1 MSILRIFFF
10 FLCFTNENGVVF
22 PGNRGKREAGQYY
35 EEVEQVTWERLGRIL
50 SGQKPQAVTARHC
63 KQTETGG
70 RVGQLLLLLLV
81 EDKARKKMWNE
92 VVADEVDGNLHSH
105 SYRLQDGFS
114 SVPSDCSSDL
124 KVQNLIAD
132 QVEGM

>member
-1 MSILRIFFF
+1 MKMECSSLEI
-10 FLCFTNENGVVF
+10 
-22 PGNRGKREAGQYY
+22 RGKREAGQYY

-70 RVGQLLLLLLV
+70 RVGQLLLLV
-81 EDKARKKMWNE
+81 DKARKKMWNE

-105 SYRLQDGFS
+105 SYRLQDVFS

-124 KVQNLIAD
+124 KVRNLIAD
-132 QVEGM
+132 QVERM

>member
-1 MSILRIFFF
+1 M
-10 FLCFTNENGVVF
+10 
-22 PGNRGKREAGQYY
+22 
-35 EEVEQVTWERLGRIL
+35 EQVTWERLGRIL

-70 RVGQLLLLLLV
+70 RVGQLLLLV

-105 SYRLQDGFS
+105 SHRLPDVFS

-124 KVQNLIAD
+124 KVRNLIAD
-132 QVEGM
+132 QVERM

>member
-1 MSILRIFFF
+1 M
-10 FLCFTNENGVVF
+10 
-22 PGNRGKREAGQYY
+22 
-35 EEVEQVTWERLGRIL
+35 

-70 RVGQLLLLLLV
+70 RVGQLLLV

-105 SYRLQDGFS
+105 SYRLQDVFS
-114 SVPSDCSSDL
+114 SVPSDCSADL
-124 KVQNLIAD
+124 KVRNLIAD
-132 QVEGM
+132 QVERM

>member
-1 MSILRIFFF
+1 MEFSSQEIEGKGKQVNTTKRWSRL
-10 FLCFTNENGVVF
+10 L
-22 PGNRGKREAGQYY
+22 GNA
-35 EEVEQVTWERLGRIL
+35 GRIL

-70 RVGQLLLLLLV
+70 RVGQLLLVV

-105 SYRLQDGFS
+105 SYRLPDVFS